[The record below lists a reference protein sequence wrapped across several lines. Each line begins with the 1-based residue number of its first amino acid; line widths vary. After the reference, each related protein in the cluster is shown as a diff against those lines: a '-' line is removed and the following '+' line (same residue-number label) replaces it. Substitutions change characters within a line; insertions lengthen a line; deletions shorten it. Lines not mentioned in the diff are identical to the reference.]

1 MRAAQRGGYIQ
12 GYNIK
17 PAISSMEDSELFRP
31 AGGGGGGGGGGG
43 PQRQQEQISAD
54 QQMQLQQVRPS

>member
-31 AGGGGGGGGGGG
+31 AGGGGGGGGGC
-43 PQRQQEQISAD
+43 PQRQQEQITAD